1 MNQAIEEFK
10 KRFDLSREVLRGL
23 GLSDSDYEMAI
34 RFTEE
39 FYNQNKQLV
48 HETVKKLGKPVL
60 VELWKERFFYFVL
73 KWEFNFIDN
82 LGKASAL
89 STDQIDV
96 ENGKRYN
103 IEFFDEQ
110 NKPQNPI
117 ILHNSPSGAV
127 ERVIYALLEKAAKDA
142 KEGRKPSFPLWMSP
156 TQVRL
161 IPIRPEFLEFCENM
175 ANKLTAAKIRVDI
188 DDRNESIGKRIREAE
203 TEWIQ
208 YILVIGE
215 KEVNAKDLSIR
226 NRETGELKQLVFE
239 EFVKEISEQIHD
251 KPFSGLNSNRHLSS
265 RPQIMV

>member
-1 MNQAIEEFK
+1 
-10 KRFDLSREVLRGL
+10 
-23 GLSDSDYEMAI
+23 
-34 RFTEE
+34 
-39 FYNQNKQLV
+39 
-48 HETVKKLGKPVL
+48 
-60 VELWKERFFYFVL
+60 
-73 KWEFNFIDN
+73 
-82 LGKASAL
+82 
-89 STDQIDV
+89 
-96 ENGKRYN
+96 
-103 IEFFDEQ
+103 
-110 NKPQNPI
+110 
-117 ILHNSPSGAV
+117 
-127 ERVIYALLEKAAKDA
+127 
-142 KEGRKPSFPLWMSP
+142 
-156 TQVRL
+156 
-161 IPIRPEFLEFCENM
+161 M